1 MFQTHNRKLS
11 AQGTPSPYAH
21 HLFWYLQKWSAKA
34 NSGACPTRLPSFC
47 QSDQEHLTQGSDLS
61 WQTMGNSKTLKNTV
75 LFLTHVRIYSTYLSL
90 KNHRTSNFMRNKTTG
105 KKWNTEGKYY
115 ENTINKYIK
124 KKKNITGFS
133 LDEKSVYNSKNVN
146 NTKQSLT
153 VLWFVFCMFAY
164 EGLSQH
170 YRLNS
175 CKVDL
180 KDSCSLIYLHSFTV
194 AKPMSFKY
202 EE

>member
-124 KKKNITGFS
+124 NKKKKHHWILIGWEVC
-133 LDEKSVYNSKNVN
+133 LQQQKCKQHK
-146 NTKQSLT
+146 TKPDCVVICFLY
-153 VLWFVFCMFAY
+153 VCLWRFVTTLQVEF
-164 EGLSQH
+164 L
-170 YRLNS
+170 
-175 CKVDL
+175 
-180 KDSCSLIYLHSFTV
+180 
-194 AKPMSFKY
+194 
-202 EE
+202 